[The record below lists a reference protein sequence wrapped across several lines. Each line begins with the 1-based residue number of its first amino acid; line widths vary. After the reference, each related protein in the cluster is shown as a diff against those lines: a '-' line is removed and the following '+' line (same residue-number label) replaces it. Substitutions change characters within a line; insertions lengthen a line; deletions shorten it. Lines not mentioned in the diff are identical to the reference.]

1 MSRPPLQNHKYII
14 YYKFEWLRWVGG
26 HHHVLHPTFLFC
38 AHAHPCVCC
47 VLRVIC
53 FFSYFCAYE
62 ITFFGR
68 LFPSSYHLSLHTT
81 MHSLHPLSRLLI
93 SMCVIWLSCISQTP
107 SCGTNFP
114 AAYRL
119 TPGFVSA
126 KPNTRKALKDLPS
139 LALASRVV
147 QKVFLWGV
155 DNGSPWQDE
164 LVSF

>member
-14 YYKFEWLRWVGG
+14 YYKFEWLRCVGG

-114 AAYRL
+114 VAYRL
-119 TPGFVSA
+119 SQAEHEKSTLGLAEVGTCVARRTEGIFV
-126 KPNTRKALKDLPS
+126 
-139 LALASRVV
+139 
-147 QKVFLWGV
+147 G
-155 DNGSPWQDE
+155 GWQW
-164 LVSF
+164 